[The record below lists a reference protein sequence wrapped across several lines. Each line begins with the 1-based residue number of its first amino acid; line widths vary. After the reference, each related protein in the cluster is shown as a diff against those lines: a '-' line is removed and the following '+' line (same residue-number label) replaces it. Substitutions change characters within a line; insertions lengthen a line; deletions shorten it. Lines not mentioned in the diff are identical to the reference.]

1 MTTTTFEVPNIG
13 CAGCVQAITNELSD
27 LEGVAS
33 VSGDVR
39 SKTMH
44 VEYAPP
50 ATWEGIVETLKAID
64 YAPAA
69 V

>member
-1 MTTTTFEVPNIG
+1 MTTKTFEVPNIG

-33 VSGDVR
+33 VSGDVSSR
-39 SKTMH
+39 TMH

-50 ATWEGIVETLKAID
+50 ATWEGIVDILSKID
-64 YAPAA
+64 YPPVAG
-69 V
+69 